1 MHELTKLGRKYGTD
15 KAGGRAG
22 NHTFTEK
29 VYGPLFEQCREDKLH
44 LLEIGAGQVG
54 GSHKMW
60 KEYFTQGEI
69 YCLDPFFLP
78 DQIVTS
84 ADLEEIGVHVIQ
96 GNQLSRSDLTR
107 AGASCEEGFDYIID
121 DAAHV
126 PDAIQLSLGMLFP
139 YLKSGGLYIV
149 EDLAT
154 ATRRGKS
161 LKVTNTNLEK
171 LDTQGLVSERHIKDY
186 TLQESLTAF
195 EEGKPW
201 PSEILADSE
210 KQYLTDHIQAWK
222 ILDDGHRLKNIALIK
237 KK

>member
-22 NHTFTEK
+22 NHTFTEQ
-29 VYGPLFEQCREDKLH
+29 VYGPLFEKRKEDKLH

-60 KEYFTQGEI
+60 KEYFSQGEI
-69 YCLDPFFLP
+69 YCMDPFFLG
-78 DQIVTS
+78 DQTVTRS
-84 ADLEEIGVHVIQ
+84 ELEGLGVHVIQ
-96 GNQLSRSDLTR
+96 GNQLRREDLTR
-107 AGASCEEGFDYIID
+107 AGSSCEGGFDYIID

-126 PDAIQLSLGMLFP
+126 PDAIQLSLGTLFP
-139 YLKSGGLYIV
+139 YLKGGGFYIV

-154 ATRRGKS
+154 ASRRGRA
-161 LKVTNTNLEK
+161 LEATNANLAK
-171 LDTQGLVSERHIKDY
+171 LDVRGLMTERHIQDY
-186 TLQESLTAF
+186 SLEESLTAF
-195 EEGKPW
+195 DEGKPW
-201 PSEILADSE
+201 LSEILTDNE
-210 KQYLTDHIQAWK
+210 KQYLVENIRAWK